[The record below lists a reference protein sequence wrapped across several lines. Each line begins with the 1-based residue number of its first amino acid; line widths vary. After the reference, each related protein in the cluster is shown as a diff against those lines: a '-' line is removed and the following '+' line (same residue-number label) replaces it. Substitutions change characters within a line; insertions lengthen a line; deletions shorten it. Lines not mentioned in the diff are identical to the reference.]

1 MLEVRR
7 IFASVNDA
15 AEVAT
20 LLDSAGVE
28 YNDIACV
35 NWKEE
40 YPYAPQAKFRLAH
53 IGESLLVDY
62 CVTEE
67 SVAAVATH
75 DNGRVWEDSCCEL
88 FIEPEAGGPYY
99 NIECNC
105 AGMLLIACGAEREGR
120 EPASPAILSGVKRWS
135 SLGRE
140 PFEERIGRVTW
151 HISLIVPATTLFKH
165 HIAFFS
171 GLKVRGNAYKC
182 GDLLQRP
189 HFLSW
194 KPISIPAPDFH
205 RPDFFAPI
213 AMQ

>member
-1 MLEVRR
+1 MNEVKPVYLDIIIDADFVIEDSPHYPLIKDQNCRVDWDNKQQDNGPR
-7 IFASVNDA
+7 IRTRVDLF
-15 AEVAT
+15 E
-20 LLDSAGVE
+20 GK
-28 YNDIACV
+28 IV

-135 SLGRE
+135 SLGRSRLSPE
-140 PFEERIGRVTW
+140 PG
-151 HISLIVPATTLFKH
+151 
-165 HIAFFS
+165 
-171 GLKVRGNAYKC
+171 
-182 GDLLQRP
+182 
-189 HFLSW
+189 
-194 KPISIPAPDFH
+194 
-205 RPDFFAPI
+205 
-213 AMQ
+213 